1 MYDPDYNH
9 IYTYTPIWIY
19 MVLESL
25 ISDQQQPTIV
35 VVYVNNACL
44 HGKRLSWFWKYW
56 IYFQYKHF
64 GTFYHTTD
72 RGSGHNEYI

>member
-1 MYDPDYNH
+1 
-9 IYTYTPIWIY
+9 

-56 IYFQYKHF
+56 IYYQYKHF